1 LSQSCDKLRLEL
13 KVDLHDAKQTL
24 LSELEKQA
32 EALQVIRDTSFVS
45 EEDGKGDLLDT
56 DADGTVDAVD
66 FRSDRE
72 KKSDE
77 KKKRARKQRVRALNG
92 YRSSLS
98 VIQKRILNLTNEAAK
113 VATCQRI
120 LASLHFENL
129 QDREA
134 QIHEAYDKT
143 FDWIFSDGASTFRQ
157 WLAGGESTFW
167 ICGKAG
173 SGKSTLMKY
182 LASHKTTSDLLQGW
196 AGSERLVLAAHYFWS
211 PGFEI
216 QRSQTGLMQNLLFQ
230 ILRQC
235 PELIPIA
242 SQQRWEADARLL
254 TKDHPWS
261 QSELSS
267 ALGNI
272 LSQGKLTSRFCF
284 FVDGLDEYSGDQY
297 MLVRDLERLVDT
309 KKVKLCVS
317 SRPWNVFKPFYE
329 TKTDCMFALEDLT
342 SRDMEIYVQGML
354 EQDDRFCALV
364 EREPQ
369 ANMLASHIRDRAEGV
384 FLWVFLVVRS
394 LLRGLNE
401 SDDTEELELRL
412 AHMPTDLA
420 AFFHRII
427 NTIDTVYRSQ
437 TARSFQIAALAVPL
451 PLIAFWYISLD
462 LKYDPDSMM
471 ARIKPMTLREI
482 ENLCNTAGASVN
494 KWCRDLLQ
502 VKRKRDRDT
511 RLRIDTVNFLHRSV
525 KEFLLTREMQDELS
539 RQPVC
544 VPSPR
549 QTICRTYL
557 AQSKALSGCATTDA
571 TLKDFHSSIDA
582 TLYWVRQCEIF
593 EDETP
598 NDVLYGVIKI
608 TEELKARNKHQHT
621 WVHHPTELLP
631 LAIRADLLC
640 FVRRTLA
647 ADTQATVGILGHAIL
662 PEIIEQ
668 GRSTV
673 LPITPSLEMVTLVL
687 QEGADPNGEWASDST
702 NNKTVWQEFLV
713 QCHNSQNPSLLP
725 IAEVMLDYGADPDI
739 SVEVGLGIFF
749 SRRDQRVTVYG
760 IAECLRECGG
770 YEAEALLEK
779 SRSRKSLRSVGK
791 SLTV

>member
-1 LSQSCDKLRLEL
+1 MKDLSQSCDKLRVEL
-13 KVDLHDAKQTL
+13 KVDLQDVKREL
-24 LSELEKQA
+24 MSELKKQS
-32 EALQVIRDTSFVS
+32 EAMKDIRETDSVS
-45 EEDGKGDLLDT
+45 DEDGKGNVL
-56 DADGTVDAVD
+56 DADADETLDAVD
-66 FRSDRE
+66 FRSDKERE
-72 KKSDE
+72 DAE
-77 KKKRARKQRVRALNG
+77 KIKRTRQRRVRALNR

-98 VIQKRILNLTNEAAK
+98 VVPKRIHDFTKEAAK

-129 QDREA
+129 QDRAA
-134 QIHEAYDKT
+134 QIREAYDKT
-143 FDWIFSDGASTFRQ
+143 FDWIFSDATSTFRK

-182 LASHKTTSDLLQGW
+182 LASHKKTGALLKSW
-196 AGSERLVLAAHYFWS
+196 AESERLVLAAHYFWS
-211 PGFEI
+211 SGLEI

-235 PELIPIA
+235 PELIPLA
-242 SQQRWEADARLL
+242 SQQRWEADARYL

-261 QSELSS
+261 QSELSL
-267 ALGNI
+267 ALENI

-329 TKTDCMFALEDLT
+329 NKTDFMFALEDLT
-342 SRDMEIYVQGML
+342 SQDMEIYVRGML

-369 ANMLASHIRDRAEGV
+369 ANMLAPHIRDRAEGV

-420 AFFHRII
+420 AFYRRII
-427 NTIDTVYRSQ
+427 DTIDPVYRSQ

-451 PLIAFWYISLD
+451 PLIAFSYISLD
-462 LKYDPDSMM
+462 LKYDPSSMM
-471 ARIKPMTLREI
+471 AKIKPMTLREI
-482 ENLCNTAGASVN
+482 ETLSNTAGASVN
-494 KWCRDLLQ
+494 KWCRDLLE
-502 VKRKRDRDT
+502 VKRRRRRDT
-511 RLRIDTVNFLHRSV
+511 KLRIDTVNFLHRSV

-539 RQPVC
+539 RQSAC

-549 QTICRTYL
+549 QTICRTHL
-557 AQSKALSGCATTDA
+557 AQSKALSGCATFDA
-571 TLKDFHSSIDA
+571 LLGEFQSSIDA

-593 EDETP
+593 EDFTP
-598 NDVLYGVIKI
+598 NDVLHEVIKI
-608 TEELKARNKHQHT
+608 TEALQERNKHQQT

-631 LAIRADLLC
+631 LAIRAGLLS
-640 FVRRTLA
+640 FARKTLT
-647 ADTQATVGILGHAIL
+647 ADSQAIVGVLGHVVL
-662 PEIIEQ
+662 PEIIKQ
-668 GRSTV
+668 GRNTV
-673 LPITPSLEMVTLVL
+673 LPITPSLEMVTLLL
-687 QEGADPNGEWASDST
+687 QKGADPNGEWASDST
-702 NNKTVWQEFLV
+702 NNKSVWQEFLV
-713 QCHNSQNPSLLP
+713 QCHGSQDPSLPP
-725 IAEVMLDYGADPDI
+725 IAEVMLEYGADPDVA
-739 SVEVGLGIFF
+739 VEVGLGIAS
-749 SRRDQRVTVYG
+749 SRRDRRVTVYS
-760 IAECLRECGG
+760 IEECLRQCGG
-770 YEAEALLEK
+770 YNATALLEK
-779 SRSRKSLRSVGK
+779 SRSRKSVHI
-791 SLTV
+791 T